1 MSICFFSS
9 TQFRPKPGH
18 DKRRNAKMSGRA
30 VATDVRS
37 RTKLQPI
44 LGQIA
49 SSGPA
54 ANGSA
59 EGQSEGYLDALE
71 ESLNV
76 RVDGEVELLAS
87 GLAELVALT
96 KIERKDH
103 FQVAQDS
110 FQSAIRTESV
120 VSLVQFST
128 LNPFLVLPNSTVSQ
142 FLLYRSVLLRI
153 YSPSRTRSNCSIS
166 SKTPRSERRIEKR
179 RVCCSSLRSTPSRL
193 RLLDRLARYVINPF
207 T

>member
-1 MSICFFSS
+1 MLLRLNQSRSKHAQN
-9 TQFRPKPGH
+9 TQS
-18 DKRRNAKMSGRA
+18 NAAMSGRG

-49 SSGPA
+49 SSAPA
-54 ANGSA
+54 ASGSGA
-59 EGQSEGYLDALE
+59 GQSEGYLDALE

-96 KIERKDH
+96 EIDRKDR

-110 FQSAIRTESV
+110 FQSAIRTESI
-120 VSLVQFST
+120 VSPLLFPLPFAFS
-128 LNPFLVLPNSTVSQ
+128 LLPNSTVSQ
-142 FLLYRSVLLRI
+142 FLLYRFALLRI
-153 YSPSRTRSNCSIS
+153 SSPSPTRSNCFIS
-166 SKTPRSERRIEKR
+166 SRTRPLERRIEKR
-179 RVCCSSLRSTPSRL
+179 RVCYSSLRSTPSSL
-193 RLLDRLARYVINPF
+193 ELLDQVTRYVNNPS